1 MAPASW
7 YAENDVT
14 LVTGE
19 LVTAIDR
26 DRKTITT
33 HKGSTARYDKLVLA
47 TGSAAFVPMIRGIEK
62 QGVFVYRTIEDLNAI
77 LAYGKNVRNAVVM
90 GGGLLGLEAAKAM
103 LAMGLR
109 PKLGSASCRERV
121 CRYV

>member
-62 QGVFVYRTIEDLNAI
+62 KGVFVYRTIEELNAI
-77 LAYGKNVRNAVVM
+77 LAYGQKVRNDVVM
-90 GGGLLGLEAAKAM
+90 GGGLFGV
-103 LAMGLR
+103 GR
-109 PKLGSASCRERV
+109 ASWRERV
-121 CRYV
+121 CKYVEISVGAVALKKKKK